1 MRDSGRDGREPTVLI
16 ASHQEA
22 SSRSLESI
30 LGPGGYQ
37 VVKAYTAAQTRDRA
51 RSTPPDVIIL
61 DTILPDQ
68 DGFGLCRELRSDPL
82 LTFTPIIIV
91 SPDHVTRQQR
101 IEALRAGAWD
111 HLGAPLDAE
120 HLLLKVETFART
132 KLAADRAREEGLLD
146 PATGLYNLRGLA
158 RRAQELASQAS
169 RQSKAFACVMFTPD
183 FGVEGGGSAAEPPNE
198 ALEAAVGQ
206 LAAAFKVA
214 GRQSDAIGRVGPTEF
229 AVVAFGTDA
238 AGSIK
243 LAERLAQ
250 AVYGGAAPGPGG
262 DGAAKFRLRA
272 GYYAVADSTLK
283 PADAAATVLRAAA
296 AMRQPRTHQA
306 DGWIQAFPDEP
317 AGPSVTP

>member
-1 MRDSGRDGREPTVLI
+1 MRDSGRDRREATVLI
-16 ASHQEA
+16 ASHREA

-30 LGPGGYQ
+30 LVPGGYR

-101 IEALRAGAWD
+101 IDALRAGAWD

-146 PATGLYNLRGLA
+146 PGTGLYNLRGLA

-169 RQSKAFACVMFTPD
+169 RQSKAFACVMFAPD
-183 FGVEGGGSAAEPPNE
+183 FGVGGPAAEPPDE

-206 LAAAFKVA
+206 VAAAFKAA

-250 AVYGGAAPGPGG
+250 AVYTGAASGPGG

-272 GYYAVADSTLK
+272 GYYAVADSSLK

-296 AMRQPRTHQA
+296 AMRQPRTHQT
-306 DGWIQAFPDEP
+306 DSWIRAFPDEP
-317 AGPSVTP
+317 GGPFATP